1 MSAAAHKTVAAEAPL
16 HPARSDAIHEPFS
29 FLVPGLKHDQ
39 GAHFAA
45 DVMDIAQGIGLCLEL
60 VNSSTL
66 DRTLSA
72 DTGPQHTVRPI
83 LGECDTERLLRFAT
97 TSARMLAIAAETR
110 IALLNDR
117 ASMPS
122 PATMPEVRA

>member
-1 MSAAAHKTVAAEAPL
+1 MPAAAHTTVAAEAPL
-16 HPARSDAIHEPFS
+16 HPASPAAIHEPFS
-29 FLVPGLKHDQ
+29 FLDRDLKHDQ
-39 GAHFAA
+39 GAQFVA

-66 DRTLSA
+66 DRTMNA
-72 DTGPQHTVRPI
+72 DIDPQHTVRPI

-117 ASMPS
+117 ASTPS
-122 PATMPEVRA
+122 PATTPEVRA